1 MTELKIVGWT
11 HFDCEYPT
19 RKLKGEDLIAVYEL
33 IQEEIVRNQYVFS
46 GQEHQCDSTGVPVF
60 SDGTCFRA
68 SMRSWGKLMASLYSG
83 PNGEELSYMDFYM
96 SLGEDSVM
104 PEYSDINVEPAVLDD
119 ESIGCI
125 TKEDKQIVQESL
137 SLGMT
142 FLTTDKV
149 LEKLAEKMKEEK

>member
-19 RKLKGEDLIAVYEL
+19 RKLKGEDFIAVYEL
-33 IQEEIVRNQYVFS
+33 IQEELARNQYVFS
-46 GQEHQCDSTGVPVF
+46 GQEHQCEPTGVPVF

-68 SMRSWGKLMASLYSG
+68 SMRSWGKLMASIYSG
-83 PNGEELSYMDFYM
+83 PNGEELSYMDFYT

-104 PEYSDINVEPAVLDD
+104 PEYSDINVEPAILDD

-125 TKEDKQIVQESL
+125 TKEDKQIVEESL